1 MKQERADSFR
11 WRLGWGVAVAMAAAA
26 LGVGQ
31 PAAAAEPTLS
41 LKPCRLKGVEHEA
54 QCGVLKRPLDPARAD
69 GPQIDVHFA
78 VLPAIARN
86 KKPDP
91 VLFFAGGPGQS
102 AIGLAGPVA
111 RVLTR
116 FLNRRDV
123 ILIDQRGTG
132 RSAPLNCEPEAP
144 TRPLA
149 DSISQT
155 RQTAVLLA
163 CRDALQKLPY
173 GDLRQFTTTIAMAD
187 ADAVRRALGADK
199 VNVMGGSYGT
209 RAVLEYMRQF
219 PGSVRRAV
227 LDGVAPPDMALP
239 GSFSPDAQR
248 AFDALLA
255 ACEGPQADP
264 TCRQRYP
271 GLRAQWTAVLAAMP
285 REVVVPHPVTGR
297 DERFTLTRDMLV
309 GLVRLPLYA
318 PALASALPFAISEA
332 AAGRYGAI
340 VGLATSMGG
349 NSRGLDLAMGMHFSV
364 VCAEDMPRLGKTG
377 DKPGPDFG
385 DAALV
390 LYRDACA
397 IWPKGNVPAAFYTMP
412 PAPAPTLVMSGGDD
426 PVTPPRHGERV
437 TQALGSKARHVVV
450 PHAGHGLM
458 ALGCMREVM
467 YRFVDTDE
475 DAQALTT
482 VLDDAKCATQ
492 LPRPPAFAPP
502 SPPAAS
508 APPAPTPPAS
518 APAPHVRPGPDD
530 APSSKADR

>member
-1 MKQERADSFR
+1 MKQQRAVSFR
-11 WRLGWGVAVAMAAAA
+11 WGPQAVVAAAV
-26 LGVGQ
+26 LGLGG
-31 PAAAAEPTLS
+31 PAAAAEPTLG
-41 LKPCRLKGVEHEA
+41 LKPCRLKGFEHDA
-54 QCGVLKRPLDPARAD
+54 QCGVLKRPLDPTRPD

-78 VLPAIARN
+78 VMPAIARN

-102 AIGLAGPVA
+102 AIGLAGPVS

-149 DSISQT
+149 DTINQG
-155 RQTAVLLA
+155 RQASLLQA

-209 RAVLEYMRQF
+209 RAALEYMRQF
-219 PGSVRRAV
+219 PATVRRAV
-227 LDGVAPPDMALP
+227 IDGVAPPDMALP

-255 ACEGPQADP
+255 SCEGPQADAS
-264 TCRQRYP
+264 CRQRYP
-271 GLRAQWTAVLAAMP
+271 GLRTQWTAVLAAMP

-297 DERFTLTRDMLV
+297 DERFTLTREMLV

-318 PALASALPFAISEA
+318 PSLASALPFAISEA

-385 DAALV
+385 DAALA

-412 PAPAPTLVMSGGDD
+412 PAPAATLVMSGGAD

-437 TQALGSKARHVVV
+437 TQALGARARHVVV

-458 ALGCMREVM
+458 ALGCLRDVM
-467 YRFVDTDE
+467 YRFVDTEDE
-475 DAQALTT
+475 TQALAA

-492 LPRPPAFAPP
+492 LPRPPAFALP
-502 SPPAAS
+502 SPPPAS
-508 APPAPTPPAS
+508 APPPAPPAS
-518 APAPHVRPGPDD
+518 APAPQVRRGPDD